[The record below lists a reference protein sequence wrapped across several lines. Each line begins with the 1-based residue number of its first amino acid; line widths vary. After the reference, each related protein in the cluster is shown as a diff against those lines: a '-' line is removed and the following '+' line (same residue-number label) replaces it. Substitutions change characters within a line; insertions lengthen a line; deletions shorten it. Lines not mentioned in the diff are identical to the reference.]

1 MKCPVP
7 RTGNPTIPPAGE
19 PIRKLLAAF
28 LITACAVSGACAET
42 GILTAG
48 FVCTPGVFNT
58 ELTAPWDVIQHSMY
72 RDENNHVR
80 TVLITEDGEPFRS
93 AEGLVIAADYSFDN
107 APDLDIVIIPSSE
120 GSMGPDL
127 ENGRLIAWLRQ
138 RCRDADWVMTLCDGA
153 FPLAQTGLLD
163 GLIATTFPGDREA
176 FAAKYP
182 EIDVRFDVR
191 FVVDGKYIT
200 STGGAPSF
208 EPAFWLME
216 KLYGSEH
223 VARTGQGLVY
233 EWDPGKV
240 PHLVVSR

>member
-1 MKCPVP
+1 MRILSVLFLF
-7 RTGNPTIPPAGE
+7 TVF
-19 PIRKLLAAF
+19 AF
-28 LITACAVSGACAET
+28 SGAHADT
-42 GILTAG
+42 GVLTAG

-93 AEGLVIAADYSFDN
+93 AEGLIIAADYSFDD
-107 APDLDIVIIPSSE
+107 APELDIVIIPSSE
-120 GSMGPDL
+120 GSMGQDL
-127 ENGRLIAWLRQ
+127 ENERLIDWLRR
-138 RCRDADWVMTLCDGA
+138 RCEDADWVMTLCDGA

-163 GLIATTFPGDREA
+163 GLVATTFPGDREA
-176 FAAKYP
+176 FAARYA

-216 KLYGSEH
+216 TLYGSEH

-233 EWDPGKV
+233 EWDAAKV
-240 PHLVVSR
+240 PHLVVPPRN

>member
-1 MKCPVP
+1 MNCLTSSSTRLFTPY
-7 RTGNPTIPPAGE
+7 AGE
-19 PIRKLLAAF
+19 PMRTLLVVFLFILSAF
-28 LITACAVSGACAET
+28 SGARADT
-42 GILTAG
+42 GVLTAG
-48 FVCTPGVFNT
+48 FICTPGVFNT

-72 RDENNHVR
+72 RDDENYVR

-120 GSMGPDL
+120 GSMGADL
-127 ENGRLIAWLRQ
+127 ENEGLIAWLRKQ
-138 RCRDADWVMTLCDGA
+138 CESADWVMTLCDGA
-153 FPLAQTGLLD
+153 FPLAQTGLLN
-163 GLIATTFPGDREA
+163 GLVATTFPGDRES
-176 FAAKYP
+176 FAAKYT

-216 KLYGSEH
+216 ELYGSEH

-233 EWDPGKV
+233 DWDVEMV
-240 PHLVVSR
+240 PHLVVPR